1 MGRLKRAY
9 LMSTAQAS
17 ANRAPRPLA
26 AQLWAPCRRFYR
38 SLPPAHLLSYR
49 RPRAQAARDALKHPD
64 ERDRGHRPRAVWSAN
79 SRPMPHLDARHTT
92 NINPIPIA
100 AFANH
105 QQSFCLSQQLEGG
118 GSCPLTLTGNMAKG
132 RNREFTHVRGK
143 RRGVF
148 YF

>member
-1 MGRLKRAY
+1 RWPARAF
-9 LMSTAQAS
+9 
-17 ANRAPRPLA
+17 
-26 AQLWAPCRRFYR
+26 W
-38 SLPPAHLLSYR
+38 LSDR
-49 RPRAQAARDALKHPD
+49 RPRARAAGEGLNHPD
-64 ERDRGHRPRAVWSAN
+64 GGARGPRPRGVWSVI
-79 SRPMPHLDARHTT
+79 SRPLPPRAARHTT

-118 GSCPLTLTGNMAKG
+118 GSCRLTLTGNMAKG

-143 RRGVF
+143 RRGAF